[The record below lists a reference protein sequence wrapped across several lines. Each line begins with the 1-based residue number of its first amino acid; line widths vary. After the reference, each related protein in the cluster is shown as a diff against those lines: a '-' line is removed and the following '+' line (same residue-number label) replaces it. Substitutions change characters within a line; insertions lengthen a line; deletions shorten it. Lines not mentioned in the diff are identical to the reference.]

1 MTEFNELEDLE
12 RLDFSIGSIY
22 FNEHYVITNFKE
34 GINIDYQ
41 SYKEVGLFIKSY
53 YNGKDFGYMA
63 NRENSYSI
71 NLKDASF
78 FNDAF
83 PNPKAYAFV
92 VYNTFT
98 ERIFEIE
105 YHFFPQ
111 NRQTFKV
118 LNEAIDWVR
127 FKLK

>member
-1 MTEFNELEDLE
+1 MTEFKELENLE

-34 GINIDYQ
+34 GINIDHQ

-53 YNGKDFGYMA
+53 YNGKDFGYIA
-63 NRENSYSI
+63 NRENSNSI

-83 PNPKAYAFV
+83 PNLKAYAIV

-98 ERIFEIE
+98 IRIFEIE
-105 YHFFPQ
+105 YHFFHQ
-111 NRQTFKV
+111 NRQTIKV
-118 LNEAIDWVR
+118 LNEAIDWVKY
-127 FKLK
+127 KLQ